1 MCMQERANE
10 YFSSFTK
17 FYGTSAG
24 SLQSVACAC
33 DISPTIGYDFIK
45 SIHNEFYKGK
55 KLGTFGTLHP
65 DFNMPVIVRTLLEKN
80 LPHDAHRR
88 CCNKV
93 GISLTVLP
101 SMTNWIVSD
110 FNTRAELIQV
120 SWHILQHNGLRWIAI
135 GNEFI

>member
-1 MCMQERANE
+1 MCMQEHANE
-10 YFSSFTK
+10 YFSSFTN

-24 SLQSVACAC
+24 AILSVACAC

-55 KLGTFGTLHP
+55 KFGTFGIFHP
-65 DFNMPVIVRTLLEKN
+65 GFSMPGIVRTLLERT
-80 LPHDAHRR
+80 LPRDAHRR
-88 CCNKV
+88 CRNKV

-120 SWHILQHNGLRWIAI
+120 SWHVFAAYNYDTRVGIS
-135 GNEFI
+135 